1 MPEIT
6 RYKTLRKECDA
17 TVSLINQDIQENKII
32 TVFCNSLL
40 YKDYLSYA
48 LNKNNIESCF
58 NIQKKDIDYETLAW
72 IDIFKNGLNKKNFL
86 KVTDLDKV
94 RVLSYKRKE
103 KDGEI
108 ESQIENIEKRIEKCQ
123 FEGEKKLSEIKE
135 IFKDNFPCDISSL
148 VSEKSYNYHD
158 FLDYLKRVS
167 LERVHKEI
175 KTNGNVLIFDYT
187 DFNLAP
193 ETDKTYCLGLV
204 DSKYFQ
210 EKSSEIDFFK
220 ILRRKGIVCSYY
232 AADPDTKVII
242 GKIKNLCFNDFK
254 TVDAKPLDKLT
265 FYPRKSREYDLK
277 DLEIKPVLGDSIA
290 ITRISRYEDCP
301 FAFWSSLLEKK
312 RMPDLNSPLSMGS
325 ACHYLLNKFFTDIIE
340 GRVSSNISETEI
352 KELMKKYV
360 NEEEFENFNLD
371 KTTIENVISKTTE
384 TSVNSLKQIQNSDF
398 KITYSEIRL
407 GNQSQLKVRVPNGEE
422 ISLTGIIDRIDT
434 YSDGKFTY
442 FNVIDYK
449 SGNDTFSYNK
459 LQLGLYALSIQKT
472 VANSVI
478 SGMYVQKISDNFK
491 DLDKDVN
498 TPTKLKGPSLENT
511 VNHMDIAFAS
521 GASDSSDFI
530 QAKRNKNGSLSKA
543 SEIYSQDDMQ
553 NIMDEEYKK
562 AEEILTKI
570 FEKEG
575 KIAKRH
581 DLCRNCR
588 YNFICGTIV

>member
-1 MPEIT
+1 M
-6 RYKTLRKECDA
+6 
-17 TVSLINQDIQENKII
+17 
-32 TVFCNSLL
+32 
-40 YKDYLSYA
+40 
-48 LNKNNIESCF
+48 
-58 NIQKKDIDYETLAW
+58 
-72 IDIFKNGLNKKNFL
+72 
-86 KVTDLDKV
+86 
-94 RVLSYKRKE
+94 
-103 KDGEI
+103 
-108 ESQIENIEKRIEKCQ
+108 
-123 FEGEKKLSEIKE
+123 
-135 IFKDNFPCDISSL
+135 
-148 VSEKSYNYHD
+148 
-158 FLDYLKRVS
+158 
-167 LERVHKEI
+167 
-175 KTNGNVLIFDYT
+175 
-187 DFNLAP
+187 
-193 ETDKTYCLGLV
+193 
-204 DSKYFQ
+204 
-210 EKSSEIDFFK
+210 
-220 ILRRKGIVCSYY
+220 
-232 AADPDTKVII
+232 
-242 GKIKNLCFNDFK
+242 
-254 TVDAKPLDKLT
+254 
-265 FYPRKSREYDLK
+265 
-277 DLEIKPVLGDSIA
+277 
-290 ITRISRYEDCP
+290 
-301 FAFWSSLLEKK
+301 
-312 RMPDLNSPLSMGS
+312 
-325 ACHYLLNKFFTDIIE
+325 
-340 GRVSSNISETEI
+340 
-352 KELMKKYV
+352 
-360 NEEEFENFNLD
+360 
-371 KTTIENVISKTTE
+371 
-384 TSVNSLKQIQNSDF
+384 
-398 KITYSEIRL
+398 
-407 GNQSQLKVRVPNGEE
+407 KVRVPNGEE

-553 NIMDEEYKK
+553 NIMDEEYQK